1 MQHFRVHVFSMQIIS
16 QLNLSFDMLI
26 TALLLKKMIKTS
38 WIVAYHDPSLLLPI
52 SRFNLSY
59 TEEIWCR
66 IYVESIFTQKLLV
79 IYLWNLH
86 IELNMTFS
94 FLSRKTEI
102 VLSCKTYLYN
112 HCFIYNLKKH
122 FFLECTCCPA
132 STQCPGDT
140 LFALKAESLWS
151 PGLRNFGTSREWT

>member
-52 SRFNLSY
+52 SCFNLSY
-59 TEEIWCR
+59 TEEIWCW
-66 IYVESIFTQKLLV
+66 IYVEFIFTQKLLV

-122 FFLECTCCPA
+122 FFFRVYLLSRLYPMSRWNFVCT
-132 STQCPGDT
+132 
-140 LFALKAESLWS
+140 ESWVFVIAR
-151 PGLRNFGTSREWT
+151 PTKFWNF